1 MPGPTRSSGDEG
13 LLSSR
18 RFEAAVDVPILAN
31 MTEFGKSELF
41 TNDQSPVW
49 ASTR

>member
-1 MPGPTRSSGDEG
+1 M
-13 LLSSR
+13 
-18 RFEAAVDVPILAN
+18 PILAN

-41 TNDQSPVW
+41 TNDQLAGVW